1 MSSARGHLLL
11 WDRLSSEPEAPS
23 APLPNAR
30 HITGSLLRESV
41 RRELSV
47 LFNTTALSAVE
58 PLDRLVH
65 AERSVINYGLPDLTG
80 KTSSGV
86 DRPWLEQKLAR
97 AIRDFEPR
105 LRPDSVRVNVAPHQP
120 LRHNLLSFEIEAV
133 LADDR
138 DRDPVRFSSELDLE
152 SGAAV
157 VREHFRA

>member
-1 MSSARGHLLL
+1 MSGTGRHLLL
-11 WDRLSSEPEAPS
+11 WDRLASEPEE
-23 APLPNAR
+23 LPAAQSNSR
-30 HITGSLLRESV
+30 HVTGSQLRESV
-41 RRELSV
+41 RRELSL

-58 PLDRLVH
+58 PLERLVH

-105 LRPDSVRVNVAPHQP
+105 LQPDSVRVNVAPHQP

-138 DRDPVRFSSELDLE
+138 EREPVRFSSELDLE

-157 VREHFRA
+157 VREQLRA